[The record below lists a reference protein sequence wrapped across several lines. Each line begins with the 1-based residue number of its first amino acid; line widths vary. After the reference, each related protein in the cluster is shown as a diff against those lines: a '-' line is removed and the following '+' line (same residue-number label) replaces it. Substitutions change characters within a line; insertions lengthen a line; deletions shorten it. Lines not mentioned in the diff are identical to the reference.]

1 MKKIWLLSLV
11 SMFGLNAIAQTVQR
25 KEQQEIGPLREK
37 EFRAKMYHP
46 FENATPEYIKN
57 IRKEIDQMPGEE
69 NITNGKVSAIA
80 PWINFGPRGIN
91 APVSSIK
98 YSGRIAD
105 VEYIGNGSVRIV
117 SASGGVW
124 QMDSISPTQIIN
136 YPISDNLDCN
146 AGGAIATDPNNS
158 NTFWIGTGEGGIG
171 GGCGLFK
178 TTDKGQTWTNIP
190 LSITPSACYH
200 LILLNTVPQKFY
212 LASNEGLF
220 VSVDGGN
227 TWNIKY
233 GNNVSDVTINHNNP
247 DIINIAVWGSG
258 IFRSTDGG
266 STWTKNTSAPSTT
279 FGRTAL
285 TNSIS
290 SPNVI
295 YASITNSNDN
305 LTKGIYKST
314 DDGITWS
321 ACSFGVDLLGNP
333 ASGEIHWGQGW
344 YNNIIK
350 SDPANSDLV
359 VIGGGNL
366 WRTTNGTV
374 FNEVSVGHVDQHA
387 LAFASN
393 GWIISGNDG
402 GLFIS
407 KNSGFSFNAI
417 NDSINDMQITQFV
430 DMSVSKAGANTIVG
444 GTQDNGVV
452 YHTNASSKW
461 ATTGGDGGGVLT
473 DPYTTDNVYYA
484 VGVFGGNI
492 SFRRFISTNA
502 MAQSADVSAGLDPH
516 GDWYPLMR
524 YDDQTGSVYTEGG
537 PYIYRTDN
545 LGASWSKEN
554 LNHPFNSG
562 DIYDFVIDQSGNI
575 DPGIYSLV
583 YYNGGLSRVWVRDR
597 NTQQWIDRTAGMATS
612 LLKGRIKTD
621 PFNLDGIYVCIKDI
635 DGGAVGNKV
644 FYSPDQGIT
653 WNNISGNLPN
663 LPVTDILPS
672 PVNNNIIYIA
682 TTEGAFRTLDGG
694 ANWSRW
700 SYGLPRRV
708 EMTQLDYV
716 DSTAINGKLTIY
728 ASTYG
733 RALWSRD
740 ASDDDP
746 LAAAEGFEAN
756 ASLKIYDP
764 SPNPVVNVCLFK
776 FHNPSQQTLTIEVYN
791 HLGQLAVPPIL
802 QRFDKGLQTFS
813 FDAAKLNKGLYF
825 IRINSGTE
833 VRVTKFEKI

>member
-1 MKKIWLLSLV
+1 M
-11 SMFGLNAIAQTVQR
+11 
-25 KEQQEIGPLREK
+25 E
-37 EFRAKMYHP
+37 
-46 FENATPEYIKN
+46 
-57 IRKEIDQMPGEE
+57 
-69 NITNGKVSAIA
+69 
-80 PWINFGPRGIN
+80 NFGPNGIN

-105 VEYIGNGSVRIV
+105 VEYVGNGSVRIV

-124 QMDSISPTQIIN
+124 QMDSISPTQIVN

-146 AGGAIATDPNNS
+146 AGGAIATDPTNS
-158 NTFWIGTGEGGIG
+158 NTIWVGTGEGGLG
-171 GGCGLFK
+171 GGCGLYK
-178 TTDKGQTWTNIP
+178 TTDKGQSWTNIP
-190 LSITPSACYH
+190 LSVTPSACYH
-200 LILLNTVPQKFY
+200 LILLNTIPQKFY
-212 LASNEGLF
+212 LATNVGLY
-220 VSVDGGN
+220 VSQDGGL
-227 TWNIKY
+227 TWTLKY
-233 GNNVSDVTINHNNP
+233 NSNVSDVTINYNNP
-247 DIINIAVWGSG
+247 DIINIAVWGNG
-258 IFRSTDGG
+258 IFGSTDGG
-266 STWTKNTSAPSTT
+266 ATWIKNTSAPATN

-285 TNSIS
+285 TNSLS
-290 SPNVI
+290 APNVI
-295 YASITNSNDN
+295 YASVTNNSDN
-305 LTKGIYKST
+305 LTKGIYKSN
-314 DDGITWS
+314 DDGATWS
-321 ACSFGVDLLGNP
+321 TCAFGVDLLGNP

-350 SDPANSDLV
+350 SDPNNSDLV
-359 VIGGGNL
+359 VVGGGGL
-366 WRTTNGTV
+366 WRTTDGNV
-374 FNEVSVGHVDQHA
+374 FNEVNVGHVDQHA

-393 GWIISGNDG
+393 GWVISGNDG
-402 GLFIS
+402 GLFVS

-452 YHTNASSKW
+452 YHTNASGKW

-473 DPYTTDNVYYA
+473 DPYTTDNIYYA

-492 SFRRFISTNA
+492 SFRRFISTNG

-516 GDWYPLMR
+516 GDWYPIMR
-524 YDDQTGSVYTEGG
+524 YDDQAGTLYTEGG

-545 LGASWSKEN
+545 LGATWSKEN
-554 LNHPFNSG
+554 LNNPFNNG

-583 YYNGGLSRVWVRDR
+583 SYSGGLSRIWVRDR
-597 NTQQWIDRTAGMATS
+597 NTQLWADRTAGIATS

-621 PFNLDGIYVCIKDI
+621 PFNLDGIYVCIRDI
-635 DGGAVGNKV
+635 DAGAVGKKV
-644 FYSPDQGIT
+644 FYSPDQGNT

-663 LPVTDILPS
+663 FSVTDILPS

-694 ANWSRW
+694 TTWSRW

-708 EMTQLDYV
+708 EITQLDYV

-733 RALWSRD
+733 RALWKRD

-746 LAAAEGFEAN
+746 LAISNGN
-756 ASLKIYDP
+756 ASKSYFKIYNP
-764 SPNPVVNVCLFK
+764 FPNPANDFCFIK
-776 FHNPSQQTLTIEVYN
+776 FQNPNQQLLTVEIYNLLGKMIETLP
-791 HLGQLAVPPIL
+791 Q
-802 QRFDKGLQTFS
+802 QQFDKGLQHVKYNT
-813 FDAAKLNKGLYF
+813 DKLTKGIY
-825 IRINSGTE
+825 IIQINTALESYY
-833 VRVTKFEKI
+833 TKFEKM